1 MANPFVPSDVFNIY
15 KNKSNLNWIV
25 LFISVVISGGSI
37 YYTNVLV
44 KQLKQRERRQ
54 IELFAKALEYTINE
68 SSKRDVYFITEE
80 ILFQNNSIPT
90 ILVDRQGKI
99 GDYRNIEIVSSWSVS
114 KVSFTLNKEL
124 KKMKDEYDPIDVN
137 FKDPE
142 TDEIYDTQYIYYRN
156 SFLLTQLTYY
166 PYIQLSVIAI
176 FAFIAYLAF
185 NYSKVAEQNRV
196 WVGMAKETAHQLG
209 TPISSL
215 IAWLEFFKTDK
226 HFKNSKIITELD
238 KDIKKLMLI
247 TERFSSIGS
256 VPILNEENIV
266 DVVNNSVTYLQ
277 SRVSSKVNLKVH
289 AMYDQI
295 SANINVP
302 LFEWVIENI
311 FKNAVDAMGGEG
323 NLNIKIVEGSDWRV
337 FVDISDDG
345 KGIPKSKL
353 KQVFNPGFTTKKRG
367 WGLGLTLAKRI
378 IENYHNGKVFVK
390 SSEPDKG
397 TTFRIVLRRKKPEP
411 TA

>member
-99 GDYRNIEIVSSWSVS
+99 GDYRNIEIDSSWSVS

>member
-99 GDYRNIEIVSSWSVS
+99 GDYRNIEIDSSWSAS

>member
-1 MANPFVPSDVFNIY
+1 MANPFMPSEVFNIY

-25 LFISVVISGGSI
+25 LFISIVISGGSI
-37 YYTNVLV
+37 YYTDVLV

-90 ILVDRQGKI
+90 ILVDKQGKI
-99 GDYRNIEIVSSWSVS
+99 GDYRNIEIDSSWSAS

-142 TDEIYDTQYIYYRN
+142 TDEIYDTQFIYYRN

-185 NYSKVAEQNRV
+185 NYSKAAEQNRV

-215 IAWLEFFKTDK
+215 IAWLEFLKTDK
-226 HFKNSKIITELD
+226 HFKDSNIITELD

-266 DVVNNSVTYLQ
+266 EVINNSVSYLR
-277 SRVSSKVNLKVH
+277 SRVSSKVNMEVH
-289 AMYDQI
+289 AMHDNI

-311 FKNAVDAMGGEG
+311 CKNAVDAMGGEG

-378 IENYHNGKVFVK
+378 IENYHNGKVYVK

>member
-1 MANPFVPSDVFNIY
+1 MANPFVRSDVFNIY

-25 LFISVVISGGSI
+25 LFISVVIGVGSI

-44 KQLKQRERRQ
+44 QQLKQRERRQ

-90 ILVDRQGKI
+90 ILVDKQGKI
-99 GDYRNIEIVSSWSVS
+99 GDYRNIEIDSSWSAA
-114 KVSFTLNKEL
+114 KVNFTLNKEL
-124 KKMKDEYDPIDVN
+124 QTMKDEYDPIEVN

-176 FAFIAYLAF
+176 FAVIAYLAF
-185 NYSKVAEQNRV
+185 NYSKAAEQNRV

-215 IAWLEFFKTDK
+215 IAWLEFFKTDE
-226 HFKNSKIITELD
+226 HFKDSEIIAELD
-238 KDIKKLMLI
+238 KDITKLKLI

-266 DVVNNSVTYLQ
+266 DVINNSVTYLR
-277 SRVSSKVNLKVH
+277 SRVSSKVNIKVF
-289 AMYDQI
+289 AMKTYI
-295 SANINVP
+295 TANINVP

-311 FKNAVDAMGGEG
+311 CKNAVDAVGGEG
-323 NLNIKIVEGSDWRV
+323 NLDIKIVEGSEWRI

-345 KGIPKSKL
+345 KGIAKSKL

-378 IENYHNGKVFVK
+378 IENYHNGKVYVK

-397 TTFRIVLRRKKPEP
+397 TTFRIVLRRKKQES
-411 TA
+411 TT